1 MSAPIE
7 ICCLGELLIDFVA
20 TTAGQSLVDTNSFHK
35 CAGGAPANV
44 AVAAARLG
52 AQSALVAKV
61 GADPFGDFLIQT
73 LRDEGITTA
82 SIVRD
87 AKCRTTLA
95 FVSIFE
101 DGERDFIFFRNPGAD
116 TQLSVDDLPRDLIS
130 TAKVLHFGSLSLTQ
144 EPAREATLT
153 AVQLARNAQV
163 IISMDPNLRPI
174 LWPNPE
180 QAKLEVLSVIPH
192 VDLLKVSADE
202 ATFFSGLSDLEEA
215 ADYLRSLGPKLV
227 LVTRGK
233 DGASYHTDKFTG
245 AVPSFPIAATDT
257 TGAGDSFIAG
267 WQTHWLKHAPTSSGL
282 EDLDKAA
289 IEAACYYAHAVA
301 ALTVQKP
308 GAIPAL
314 PSSPEVDVF
323 LEKQS
328 M

>member
-1 MSAPIE
+1 MSSPIE

-20 TTAGQSLVDTNSFHK
+20 TTEGQSLVDTNSFHK

-44 AVAAARLG
+44 AVAATRLG
-52 AQSALVAKV
+52 ARSALVAKV
-61 GADPFGDFLIQT
+61 GPDPFGDFLIQT
-73 LRDEGITTA
+73 LRDEGITTT
-82 SIVRD
+82 SIARD
-87 AKCRTTLA
+87 ANYCTTLA

-101 DGERDFIFFRNPGAD
+101 DGERDFVFFRNPGAD

-130 TAKVLHFGSLSLTQ
+130 AAKVLHFGSLSLTQ

-163 IISMDPNLRPI
+163 IISFDPNLRPN
-174 LWPNPE
+174 LWPHPD
-180 QAKLEVLSVIPH
+180 QAKLEILNVIPL

-233 DGASYHTDKFTG
+233 DGVSYHTDKITG
-245 AVPSFPIAATDT
+245 TVPGFQVVATDT

-267 WQTHWLKHAPTSSGL
+267 WQTHWLKHAPQSSGL

-301 ALTVQKP
+301 ALTVQKS

-314 PSSPEVDVF
+314 PSSREVDAF
-323 LEKQS
+323 IEKQS
-328 M
+328 I